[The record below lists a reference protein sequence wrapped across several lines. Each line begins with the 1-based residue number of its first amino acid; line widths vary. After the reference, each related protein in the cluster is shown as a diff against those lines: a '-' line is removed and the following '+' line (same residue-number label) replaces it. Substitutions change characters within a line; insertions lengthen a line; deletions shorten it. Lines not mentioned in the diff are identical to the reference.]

1 MEDGS
6 DSAALNRDWP
16 AAVVAAVIIIVLGVV
31 VYKAIDKYDANEVL
45 NIWTGL
51 TGILGGVIGAI
62 GTFFFTRDTVKTAQD
77 QAERAARDAAKWEER
92 ATTANRAFLQCA
104 GHLDRA
110 AWEQLQEQ
118 DPTVRMAAS
127 APVAP

>member
-51 TGILGGVIGAI
+51 TGILGGVIGATGSGGLGAVA
-62 GTFFFTRDTVKTAQD
+62 GTGPDGSHGG
-77 QAERAARDAAKWEER
+77 ERSGGSLEEGAYHVMAKR
-92 ATTANRAFLQCA
+92 
-104 GHLDRA
+104 
-110 AWEQLQEQ
+110 
-118 DPTVRMAAS
+118 
-127 APVAP
+127 